1 MNLVKI
7 DYFDDELF
15 DDEFQVNL
23 DPTQDIMLTN
33 AGNWTP
39 EQIETYKENK
49 RKENQ
54 IHLIKYIRQIRHE
67 QKQKEAD
74 KKKMKMSF
82 VIAVVSAV
90 GTGLGGLIWL
100 LISS

>member
-7 DYFDDELF
+7 DFFDDELF

-33 AGNWTP
+33 AGNWSP

-54 IHLIKYIRQIRHE
+54 IHLIKYIRQVRHE
-67 QKQKEAD
+67 ANQKEDD
-74 KKKMKMSF
+74 KKKIKMSF
-82 VIAVVSAV
+82 ILAVVGAV
-90 GTGLGGLIWL
+90 GAGLGGLIWL